1 MDGVFQNVLELVGNT
16 PMVELSRVL
25 EAPAARLLAKLE
37 SVNPSGSIKD
47 RVALAIVEAAEAQG
61 ELTQGDTLVWATGGN
76 SGAALAM
83 VAAAK
88 GYHLII
94 FMPSNAPLRQR
105 RLAEHYGAEIQLTAP
120 AAGMRGSQ
128 DAARRL
134 TASEDNLLLVDL
146 FRNPQVVE
154 AHRRRTAEEILRATE
169 GKVDAFV
176 AAVGT
181 GGTLSGVGQRL
192 KQDIPS
198 VQVVAVEP
206 AGSPVISG
214 GNPGRH
220 MIPGIGADFVPPLLD
235 RGIIDSVVLVTDDE
249 ATQMAMCLARREGL
263 LVGTSSGANVF
274 AAGRVARELGPGKT
288 VVTVL
293 PDTGERH
300 LDFPA

>member
-1 MDGVFQNVLELVGNT
+1 MDGVFRNVLELVGNT
-16 PMVELSRVL
+16 PTLELSRVV
-25 EAPAARLLAKLE
+25 EGPGARLLAKLE

-47 RVALAIVEAAEAQG
+47 RVALAVVEAAETQG
-61 ELTQGDTLVWATGGN
+61 QLSPGDTLVWATGGN

-88 GYHLII
+88 GYRLVI
-94 FMPSNAPLRQR
+94 FMPSNAPLHQR
-105 RLAEHYGAEIQLTAP
+105 RLAEHYGAEVQLTAP

-134 TASEDNLLLVDL
+134 TTSEDHSLLVDL

-154 AHRRRTAEEILRATE
+154 AHRQRTAEEILLVTR
-169 GKVDAFV
+169 GQVDAFV

-181 GGTLSGVGQRL
+181 GGTLTGVGQRL
-192 KQDIPS
+192 KQHNPS
-198 VQVVAVEP
+198 VRVVAVEP

-214 GNPGRH
+214 GSPGRH

-235 RGIIDSVVLVTDDE
+235 TGIIDSVALVTDDD
-249 ATQMAMCLARREGL
+249 AAKMASCLARQEGL
-263 LVGTSSGANVF
+263 LVGISSGANVF
-274 AAGRVARELGPGKT
+274 AAVQLAREMGEGKT

-300 LDFPA
+300 LDFPG